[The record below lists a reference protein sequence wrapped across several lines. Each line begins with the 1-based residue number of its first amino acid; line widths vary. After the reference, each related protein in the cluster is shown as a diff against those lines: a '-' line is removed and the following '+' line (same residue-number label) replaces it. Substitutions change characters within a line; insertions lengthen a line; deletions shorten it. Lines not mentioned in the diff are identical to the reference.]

1 MASRLRT
8 DLHAI
13 LKAICPN
20 VYYQPPSNIALTYP
34 CIVYRMN
41 GDEEFRADNLV
52 YVVYRS
58 YVLTVIDRNPDG
70 VLPDEIRKAFGSA
83 SIGPSLVVDGI
94 NNTTIT
100 LYY

>member
-8 DLHAI
+8 DLNAI

-34 CIVYRMN
+34 CIVYRRN
-41 GDEEFRADNLV
+41 GESGLYANNITYLKQPV
-52 YVVYRS
+52 YVV
-58 YVLTVIDRNPDG
+58 TVIDRNPDSTI
-70 VLPDEIRKAFGSA
+70 PDEIVDRITTSVR
-83 SIGPSLVVDGI
+83 GPSLVVDGI
-94 NNTTIT
+94 TNTTIT

>member
-8 DLHAI
+8 DLHEI

-34 CIVYRMN
+34 CIVYRNN
-41 GDEEFRADNLV
+41 GESGLYANNITYLKQPI
-52 YVVYRS
+52 

-70 VLPDEIRKAFGSA
+70 ILPDTIRKAFGSA

>member
-34 CIVYRMN
+34 CIVYRNN
-41 GDEEFRADNLV
+41 GESGLYANNITYLKQPI
-52 YVVYRS
+52 YVF
-58 YVLTVIDRNPDG
+58 TVIDRNPDSTI
-70 VLPDEIRKAFGSA
+70 PDEILERIKPSVK
-83 SIGPSLVVDGI
+83 GPSLVVDGI

>member
-1 MASRLRT
+1 MCVIAYYPA
-8 DLHAI
+8 DLELNEKELNH
-13 LKAICPN
+13 C
-20 VYYQPPSNIALTYP
+20 
-34 CIVYRMN
+34 
-41 GDEEFRADNLV
+41 F
-52 YVVYRS
+52 
-58 YVLTVIDRNPDG
+58 DRNPDG